1 MADLSIQLGN
11 VQIASAA
18 VHVPIVRFG
27 SSVHPN
33 GGIRF
38 GSAEAPNITL
48 SSSLSIQLSDTVMTS
63 AAAVDAAANLA
74 IQLGNVVV
82 SSSATG
88 MPIPVLRFGSS
99 VHPSGGLRFGLASE
113 PTATSDAA
121 LSVQLENTISAS
133 TATVNTIASLSVQLE
148 NTTSASTATV
158 STLASLSVQLDDT
171 TTSSTAAINTLASL
185 STQLSNTQISSAAK
199 RLEKVTLGVQLDNV
213 QVASTLVRL
222 EKSNLEAQLAGAQV
236 ISSSIVYYDFTP
248 KIEGEKQQVIVMNGG
263 MLAMYR
269 GNSNLS
275 IVTRRNFIA

>member
-1 MADLSIQLGN
+1 MADLSIQLDN

-88 MPIPVLRFGSS
+88 IPIPVLRFGSS

-121 LSVQLENTISAS
+121 
-133 TATVNTIASLSVQLE
+133 LSVQLE

-222 EKSNLEAQLAGAQV
+222 EKSNLEAQLADAQV